1 MKYEPSPRHIDCG
14 GISAD
19 VNYVDAFTRADDPM
33 HDGAHIHSFCEV
45 YLNLSGDVSFVVEDS
60 VYPVGRGDIIITKP
74 NEVHRCVY
82 HSDCVH
88 EHFCL
93 WLLPDGSRRGL
104 PDCFFDRKSGE
115 ANLISMDHADR
126 EAVISAFFR
135 LRGEAAREGEITVGY
150 LAALY
155 GILDTIDRHR
165 HDTLPSAAVPEDL
178 RRILAYIGEN
188 YNRPCGTDELS
199 ARFFISRSTLGRR
212 FRDHLGTTPS
222 VYVESKRLAAAKELL
237 SAGES
242 VQNTC
247 ALCGFSDYSHFI
259 MRFREKFGT
268 TPHRYSKGLS
278 RRGGGD
284 GG

>member
-1 MKYEPSPRHIDCG
+1 
-14 GISAD
+14 
-19 VNYVDAFTRADDPM
+19 
-33 HDGAHIHSFCEV
+33 
-45 YLNLSGDVSFVVEDS
+45 
-60 VYPVGRGDIIITKP
+60 
-74 NEVHRCVY
+74 
-82 HSDCVH
+82 
-88 EHFCL
+88 
-93 WLLPDGSRRGL
+93 
-104 PDCFFDRKSGE
+104 
-115 ANLISMDHADR
+115 MDHADR

-222 VYVESKRLAAAKELL
+222 EYVESKRLAAAKELL

-268 TPHRYSKGLS
+268 TPHRYSKGTFS